1 MEPTFAHLIPEMT
14 ANVLVPIVI
23 VVYLLILDWRMAL
36 LSLVTLVVGL
46 VVMSAGMKKLSR
58 QVGGCCQGRQ
68 ADDRRHRGIYR
79 RH

>member
-1 MEPTFAHLIPEMT
+1 MIEPSSKWTISVQQYKTTIVDRVVGMEPTFAHLIPEMT

-46 VVMSAGMKKLSR
+46 WLCPPV
-58 QVGGCCQGRQ
+58 
-68 ADDRRHRGIYR
+68 
-79 RH
+79 